1 LTSTLIENL
10 YVVRNSD
17 GTVDTEIGIIDT
29 REEDAERISI
39 LEGLELDSR
48 ELHFDYSQSMN

>member
-1 LTSTLIENL
+1 MTTTLIENQ
-10 YVVRNSD
+10 YVVKNSD

-39 LEGLELDSR
+39 LEDLELDSR